1 MAAIWL
7 IISWLPR
14 HMTSSL
20 CVADRKGRN
29 IYGPEGNSWFCFPEY
44 VVSSQDEVCL
54 YWTYKLKLSYLAFNC
69 CYSVNFII
77 CHKCNDLL
85 HATPNL
91 VSKVVLNV
99 LFECDSI
106 SVFLFKQMDNGY
118 PWIFL
123 LFQVFDW
130 SKHLL
135 QNSINWLFIG

>member
-7 IISWLPR
+7 IISWLLR

-54 YWTYKLKLSYLAFNC
+54 YSTYNLKLSYLAFNLMPT
-69 CYSVNFII
+69 CYSVNVII
-77 CHKCNDLL
+77 SHKCNDFL
-85 HATPNL
+85 HATPN
-91 VSKVVLNV
+91 VASKNAF
-99 LFECDSI
+99 FECDSI

-123 LFQVFDW
+123 SFQVFDW

-135 QNSINWLFIG
+135 QNSIYWLFFN